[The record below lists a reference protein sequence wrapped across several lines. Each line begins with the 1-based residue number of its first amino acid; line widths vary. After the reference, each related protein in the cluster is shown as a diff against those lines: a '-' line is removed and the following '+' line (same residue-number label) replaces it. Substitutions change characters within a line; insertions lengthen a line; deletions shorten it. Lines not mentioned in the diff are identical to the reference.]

1 MERRN
6 RSLKALKE
14 LIYID
19 SLDSFAKADAMVRW
33 FDSYLK
39 DDSIENFDLELN
51 DLKKLEELFFK
62 SINFLKNHT
71 KYWYIFFKRYI
82 IKENVFFCD
91 STLFL
96 EN

>member
-19 SLDSFAKADAMVRW
+19 SLDSYEKADALVRW
-33 FDSYLK
+33 NKEY
-39 DDSIENFDLELN
+39 IENHGVSEFDLELD

-62 SINFLKNHT
+62 CIEFLKVHKETTRQDMIQNKKLRQFLKN
-71 KYWYIFFKRYI
+71 
-82 IKENVFFCD
+82 
-91 STLFL
+91 
-96 EN
+96 